1 MPGPHSPGLTGLK
14 NAPGGPGSVEI
25 PPLFE
30 SSQTQDQ
37 WLQSGEEGALAL
49 PRSIVLATTLA
60 ALSEEVRAH
69 TAQDSVRPRRRI
81 DSLFVL
87 GLALALG
94 AIMAGVAAA
103 GISIAYFFQ
112 PAGALIVIGGTLGV
126 MLVTTPKA
134 SLVHSFRRVV
144 DLIVSE
150 EVDRE
155 ALIEEIVFYARVAR
169 RGSLLSLEPLVPRAA
184 HPFFGQA
191 LQLALDI
198 GSRAELQAVLETEL
212 RMRERQGETDA
223 KTLEVAGGFAPTIGI
238 IGTVVG
244 LIEVLRHFANLQS
257 VGFGIGTAFV
267 STIYGLAIANLLL
280 LPAAHR
286 IRARVAE
293 NFEIQELIIEGVLA
307 LSDNMHPALIRMR
320 LSAYMRPQD
329 LQIRDSGT
337 KAALPTGPG
346 PAAGTS
352 E

>member
-1 MPGPHSPGLTGLK
+1 
-14 NAPGGPGSVEI
+14 
-25 PPLFE
+25 
-30 SSQTQDQ
+30 
-37 WLQSGEEGALAL
+37 
-49 PRSIVLATTLA
+49 LATPQA
-60 ALSEEVRAH
+60 ALTEEVRAS
-69 TAQDSVRPRRRI
+69 TAQDHARPRRRI
-81 DSLFVL
+81 DLLFVL
-87 GLALALG
+87 GLVVALG

-103 GISIAYFFQ
+103 GISITYFFQ

-144 DLIVSE
+144 DLASSE
-150 EVDRE
+150 EVNRE
-155 ALIEEIVFYARVAR
+155 ALIEEIIFYARVAR
-169 RGSLLSLEPLVPRAA
+169 RSSLLALEPLVPQAA

-191 LQLALDI
+191 LQIALDI
-198 GSRAELQAVLETEL
+198 GNRAELQAVLENEL

-267 STIYGLAIANLLL
+267 STIYGLALANLLL

-307 LSDNMHPALIRMR
+307 LADNVHPALIRMR
-320 LSAYMRPQD
+320 LGAYIRQQDVQTGASATQ
-329 LQIRDSGT
+329 
-337 KAALPTGPG
+337 AVHEA
-346 PAAGTS
+346 
-352 E
+352 